1 MSSQRATEKRPCSRS
16 RVLWPEREGKLD
28 GAARGDDAPALSVYL
43 DAGQALGWV
52 NEDALA
58 LLRREARVGFEH
70 AGDGRGDDGRGE
82 RCAVNELVVLADH
95 VGLVELHRDELA
107 QEVDGERARVVEA
120 AVNLAAL
127 LD

>member
-43 DAGQALGWV
+43 DAGQALGCV
-52 NEDALA
+52 NEDALD
-58 LLRREARVGFEH
+58 LLRREARVGFGH
-70 AGDGRGDDGRGE
+70 AGDDGRGE

-107 QEVDGERARVVEA
+107 QEVDG
-120 AVNLAAL
+120 
-127 LD
+127 